1 VEFVLSHRERRRPR
15 VDSHTRGF
23 NGSEN
28 VRRYVF
34 VIECDNV
41 DLSNKFEDRVN
52 IAIVTD

>member
-15 VDSHTRGF
+15 VDSHTGGF

-34 VIECDNV
+34 VVECDNV
-41 DLSNKFEDRVN
+41 DISNKLEDRVN